1 MHRLAINVRRTA
13 MCLAGIGT
21 AVFAIEV
28 ARLYIVFQGP
38 AWLLGY
44 AEFPQS
50 GFFGSV
56 YIVAP
61 SIALLALI

>member
-1 MHRLAINVRRTA
+1 